1 MGKLIGGA
9 VLIGLVFGGAYFWN
23 TQNPGDSQKQGGE
36 TTAVEADSDVTYYYG
51 EECPHCKDVAAFL
64 EENKIAEKVSF
75 EKKEVWH
82 NRSNATEMDEKAGI
96 CGLEKKSVGVPFLF
110 AEGKCY
116 VGTPE
121 VEGYFKAAAGLPGGK
136 KK

>member
-9 VLIGLVFGGAYFWN
+9 VLIGLVFGGAYFWYM
-23 TQNPGDSQKQGGE
+23 QNPGDEQKQDGAPAE
-36 TTAVEADSDVTYYYG
+36 VTMDSDITYYYG
-51 EECPHCKDVAAFL
+51 EECPHCKDVAVFL
-64 EENKIAEKVSF
+64 EENKIAERVSF

-82 NRSNATEMDEKAGI
+82 NRSNAAEMDGKAGI
-96 CGLEKKSVGVPFLF
+96 CGLDKKSVGVPFLF

-116 VGTPE
+116 IGTPE
-121 VEGYFKAAAGLPGGK
+121 VEGYFKAAAELPGGK

>member
-1 MGKLIGGA
+1 MGKMIGIVA
-9 VLIGLVFGGAYFWN
+9 VIGLILGGAYFWN
-23 TQNPGDSQKQGGE
+23 MQDRGDDSQQALSSDQG
-36 TTAVEADSDVTYYYG
+36 VIYFYG
-51 EECPHCKDVAAFL
+51 EECPHCKDVATFL
-64 EENKIAEKVSF
+64 EENKIAEKVRF

-82 NRSNATEMDEKAGI
+82 NRANAAEMDGKAKI
-96 CGLEKKSVGVPFLF
+96 CGMDEQRIGVPFLF

-136 KK
+136 KN

>member
-1 MGKLIGGA
+1 MGKIIGIAA
-9 VLIGLVFGGAYFWN
+9 VIGLVLGGAYFWN
-23 TQNPGDSQKQGGE
+23 MQDRGSDSNPSSSSDQGI
-36 TTAVEADSDVTYYYG
+36 VYYYG

-64 EENKIAEKVSF
+64 EENKIAEKVRF

-82 NRSNATEMDEKAGI
+82 NRSNAAEMDGKAKI
-96 CGLEKKSVGVPFLF
+96 CGLDKESVGVPFLF

-116 VGTPE
+116 IGTPE

>member
-1 MGKLIGGA
+1 MGKI
-9 VLIGLVFGGAYFWN
+9 IGLAAIIGLIIGGAYFWSA
-23 TQNPGDSQKQGGE
+23 QDRGVGSQQASSNP
-36 TTAVEADSDVTYYYG
+36 DVIYFYG

-82 NRSNATEMDEKAGI
+82 NRANAAEMDGKAKI
-96 CGLEKKSVGVPFLF
+96 CGMDTRRIGVPFLF